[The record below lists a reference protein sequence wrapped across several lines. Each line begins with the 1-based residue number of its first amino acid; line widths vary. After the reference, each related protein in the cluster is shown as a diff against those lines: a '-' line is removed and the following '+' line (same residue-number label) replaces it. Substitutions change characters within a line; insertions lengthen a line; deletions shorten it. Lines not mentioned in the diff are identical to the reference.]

1 MFELYGSHGVK
12 IRVEFGEFR
21 VKNGVRKLSVVNLR
35 GYMMLRELI
44 GQNRIRIESCLL
56 INK

>member
-1 MFELYGSHGVK
+1 MK
-12 IRVEFGEFR
+12 M
-21 VKNGVRKLSVVNLR
+21 SVINLR

-44 GQNRIRIESCLL
+44 GQNGIGIKSCLL

>member
-1 MFELYGSHGVK
+1 M
-12 IRVEFGEFR
+12 
-21 VKNGVRKLSVVNLR
+21 SVVDLR

-44 GQNRIRIESCLL
+44 GQNRMGIESFVL

>member
-1 MFELYGSHGVK
+1 MK
-12 IRVEFGEFR
+12 M
-21 VKNGVRKLSVVNLR
+21 SVVNLR